1 MSIELL
7 PDVAVG
13 FATEPL
19 PTRDGYRYSLTT
31 LLGKLLADAETL
43 FGQRDKN
50 FTPLG
55 IEFHG
60 DRPMIWYPGNRNHVS
75 IMLTESARSDYKQ
88 AIFQLAHEVVHL
100 LSPSG
105 GANAPVVEE
114 GLAAIFQQRANE
126 NYNLGYSIK
135 HPAYLKAAK
144 AANKLLQ
151 RDPRIV
157 RQLREK
163 EPAFYKW
170 NPALLVS
177 EAGLH
182 QKIADTLCKS
192 FLDFETE

>member
-43 FGQRDKN
+43 FGQRDKS

-177 EAGLH
+177 EAGLD
-182 QKIADTLCKS
+182 QKIADTLCRS